1 MGRPPNPN
9 TPQPISSPED
19 ADLQALWWSNCHGY
33 PRRWFFVPEGGREM
47 FFMHRL
53 IMARVVGRPLLTDE
67 EVDHINGDRLDNRRE
82 NLRIVTSLQ
91 NSQNRHCDGPFRGT
105 GWVKSRGKWR
115 SHVSH
120 KGKVVVLG
128 LFDTQEEAARVS
140 AAKRIELGFLNPTRH
155 PSKFLE
161 TIAEP

>member
-19 ADLQALWWSNCHGY
+19 ADLQALWWSNIKGY
-33 PRRWFFVPEGGREM
+33 SKRWFFVPEGGKKM

-53 IMARVVGRPLLTDE
+53 IMARVVGRPLLADE
-67 EVDHINGDRLDNRRE
+67 EIDHINGVPMDNRRE

-105 GWVKSRGKWR
+105 CWDKAKGKW
-115 SHVSH
+115 VATVGH
-120 KGKVVVLG
+120 KGRFIFCG
-128 LFDTQEEAARVS
+128 HFDTQAEAA
-140 AAKRIELGFLNPTRH
+140 AAAEAKRSELGFLTNKPV
-155 PSKFLE
+155 LVM
-161 TIAEP
+161 AG